1 MSALVVSRLDRYII
15 GHVFALTGIVA
26 LALTAIYTFVTFVT
40 ESRNLGQGHFGVPQ
54 LTLYVI
60 LLIPTSVYLL
70 LPIIAMLGTLM
81 GLGTLAAQSEIIAMR
96 AAGVSLMRIG
106 RSTLIA
112 GALLGL
118 VSLALGDWLA
128 PMAKVKA
135 ETMQSEARSGVTAGG
150 LSVPVWLREGDS
162 VIHIKS
168 LLNEKQFEEAE
179 IFKLAPDLSIRSIL
193 VAREGAYEN
202 GRWRLSGVQR
212 TDFGAN
218 GTRVTEE
225 PTLDWGD
232 QPSPEVL
239 RLFLLRANAI
249 SIHGLLRLMDYL
261 RVNGLSDREYAL
273 ELWRKLITPL
283 TVMAMMLFTIPFVM
297 GPLRSTGAGQRLL
310 VGVLIGV
317 SFYVVNEVT
326 ANTGQLYGWTPILSA
341 GLPTVLLVAIAVLRL
356 RALR

>member
-1 MSALVVSRLDRYII
+1 MRALAVTRLDRYII

-40 ESRNLGQGHFGVPQ
+40 ESRNLGQGNFGVPQ
-54 LTLYVI
+54 LALYVT
-60 LLIPTSVYLL
+60 LLIPTSIYLL

-96 AAGVSLMRIG
+96 AAGVSLLRIG
-106 RSTLIA
+106 RSTLLA
-112 GALLGL
+112 GALIGL
-118 VSLALGDWLA
+118 LSLALGDWLA

-135 ETMQSEARSGVTAGG
+135 ETMEAAAREGVMPGT
-150 LSVPVWLREGDS
+150 LNVPVWLREGDS

-168 LLNEKQFEEAE
+168 LLNETEFVSAE
-179 IFKLAPDLSIRSIL
+179 IFKLAPDLSIKSIIT
-193 VAREGAYEN
+193 AEQGAYQA
-202 GRWRLSGVQR
+202 GRWRFSGVRR
-212 TDFGAN
+212 TDFDRA
-218 GTRVTEE
+218 GTHVSTS
-225 PTLDWGD
+225 PALDWGD

-249 SIHGLLRLMDYL
+249 SIHGLLQLMHYL
-261 RVNGLSDREYAL
+261 HVNGLDDREYAL
-273 ELWRKLITPL
+273 ELWRKLFTPL

-341 GLPTVLLVAIAVLRL
+341 GLPTALLVLIALLRL

>member
-1 MSALVVSRLDRYII
+1 MITRLDRYII
-15 GHVFALTGIVA
+15 SHVFALTGIVA

-40 ESRNLGQGHFGVPQ
+40 ESRNLGQGNFGVPQ
-54 LTLYVI
+54 LALYVT
-60 LLIPTSVYLL
+60 LLIPTSIYLL

-106 RSTLIA
+106 RSTLLA

-135 ETMQSEARSGVTAGG
+135 ETMQAEAREGVQAGTRN
-150 LSVPVWLREGDS
+150 VPVWLREGDS

-168 LLNEKQFEEAE
+168 LINETQFSEAE
-179 IFKLAPDLSIRSIL
+179 IFKLAPDLSIKSIL
-193 VAREGAYEN
+193 NARAGAYES
-202 GRWRLSGVQR
+202 GRWRFSDVTR
-212 TDFGAN
+212 TDFAAD
-218 GTRVTEE
+218 GTHVGKAA
-225 PTLDWGD
+225 TLDWGD

-249 SIHGLLRLMDYL
+249 SIHGLLRLMEYL
-261 RVNGLSDREYAL
+261 RANGLSDREYSL
-273 ELWRKLITPL
+273 ELCRKLITPL

-317 SFYVVNEVT
+317 TFYVVNEVT
-326 ANTGQLYGWTPILSA
+326 ANTGQLYGWAPIVSA
-341 GLPTVLLVAIAVLRL
+341 GLPTVFLVVIALLRL